1 MKAKVAKPTRQELQ
15 RQIKELEAQLV
26 HRLAFTAKELDKFN
40 RDKFMGSGVI
50 ITIEGLG
57 GRIKLNPVMIRDGLS
72 HATIDALKADLLYS
86 YEVATINKP

>member
-1 MKAKVAKPTRQELQ
+1 MKAKVVKPTRQELQ

-26 HRLAFTAKELDKFN
+26 HRIAFTAKELDKFN
-40 RDKFMGSGVI
+40 REKFMGSGVM

-57 GRIKLNPVMIRDGLS
+57 GRFKLDPVVIRDGLS

-86 YEVATINKP
+86 YEVVTMHKP